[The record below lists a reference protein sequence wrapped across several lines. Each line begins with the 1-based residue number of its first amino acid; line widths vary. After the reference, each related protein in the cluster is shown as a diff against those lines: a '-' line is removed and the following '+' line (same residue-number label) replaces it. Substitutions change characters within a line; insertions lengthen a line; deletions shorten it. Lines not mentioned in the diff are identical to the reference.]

1 MRKNTKMNPV
11 NINTEEMNNPMGFNE
26 KSEVEIYLKNI
37 RQFEPFTRLEEI
49 SVVEEIRNGNEN
61 AFNVFVEHNLLLAYK
76 AAKKYMHNGVPFAD
90 LIQSANE
97 GLITAARN
105 YIFRI
110 GNTENGDYLR
120 NKFSSYA
127 IWHIRKA
134 ITEAIEN
141 EGSPVRRPHLVC
153 NASLKIK
160 KVIDRFENE
169 PTIEELVKATGLTE
183 SEISAAIGTEM
194 IYVSTDVRIDENN
207 SDHTE
212 TLGDMLTGTMYADD
226 ELEKEDTHKKIEI
239 LMSSLNDKE
248 SLVIRMTYGIGYEY
262 ERDIKAISDELGS
275 SPSKVKA
282 IMNSAIIKMKKMASS
297 IK

>member
-1 MRKNTKMNPV
+1 MKKNKKMNPV

-26 KSEVEIYLKNI
+26 KSEVEIYIKSI

-49 SVVEEIRNGNEN
+49 SVVEEIRNGDKKL
-61 AFNVFVEHNLLLAYK
+61 FNVFVERNLLLAFK
-76 AAKKYMHNGVPFAD
+76 TAKKYMHNGVPFAD

-105 YIFRI
+105 YIYKI

-141 EGSPVRRPHLVC
+141 EGSQVKRPHMVC

-160 KVIDRFENE
+160 KVIDSFEHE
-169 PTIEELVKATGLTE
+169 PSVEELVKATGLTE

-194 IYVSTDVRIDENN
+194 TYTSTDLKDENN
-207 SDHTE
+207 SNHTE

-226 ELEKEDTHKKIEI
+226 EVRKEDTHKEIEI

-248 SLVIRMTYGIGYEY
+248 SIVIRMTYGIGYEY

-282 IMNSAIIKMKKMASS
+282 IMNTAIIKMKKIASS